1 MPTEI
6 RNISLRRRLIKIHST
21 RRLQGSYKYL
31 RQEIARFASVSP
43 DAISIS
49 QDLNRYM
56 MLNAMRMRD
65 IKVSVEKA
73 GTSVKLDLSP
83 ELKPKKAV
91 VDAATQKSSN
101 QAKDAKKP
109 VEQKQEERSQG
120 KGGKGTK
127 EGSTAQSKPQ
137 AEKADPESK
146 NQQNGKNKGK

>member
-6 RNISLRRRLIKIHST
+6 RNISLRRRLVKIHST

-43 DAISIS
+43 DEISIS

-65 IKVSVEKA
+65 IKVSVEKT

-83 ELKPKKAV
+83 ELKPKKPVA
-91 VDAATQKSSN
+91 DAAGQKDPN
-101 QAKDAKKP
+101 QAKNAKKP
-109 VEQKQEERSQG
+109 AEQKQEGRSTG
-120 KGGKGTK
+120 KSEKGAK
-127 EGSTAQSKPQ
+127 EGSTSQPKPQ
-137 AEKADPESK
+137 NQKANPESK

>member
-65 IKVSVEKA
+65 IKVSVEKT

-91 VDAATQKSSN
+91 ADAAGQKDSN
-101 QAKDAKKP
+101 QAKNAKKP
-109 VEQKQEERSQG
+109 AEQKQEGRSPG
-120 KGGKGTK
+120 KSEKGTK
-127 EGSTAQSKPQ
+127 EGSTLQPRPQ
-137 AEKADPESK
+137 NQKANPESK